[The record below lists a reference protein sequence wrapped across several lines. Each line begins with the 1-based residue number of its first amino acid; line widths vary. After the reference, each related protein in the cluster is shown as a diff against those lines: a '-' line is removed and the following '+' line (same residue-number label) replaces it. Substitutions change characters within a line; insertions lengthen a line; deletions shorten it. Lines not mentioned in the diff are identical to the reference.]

1 MGMRYG
7 FPLIMKT
14 TTQVL
19 ALKERV
25 LGWVKHQLGA
35 QQSVR
40 RKTIEGSSW
49 LFLRSIALGGV
60 DLVRTMVFARML
72 SAYDYGVMA
81 LVTMAT
87 GFLTSF
93 TFLGVD
99 ILIQKDKD
107 DYQKYLPFYWT
118 IKAVRG
124 VLLASIAWFVS
135 PLLAEYYN
143 QPSLLW
149 LIRFA
154 SLSFL
159 FEGFMGFGKD
169 YCQRVMDFGRGARYE
184 ILGSVVVLC
193 LSLLALFIFKNYWA
207 IAVNLVL
214 ISLANLVISYLLF
227 PWKPSW
233 RFSPAIFKKVLV
245 LCGSLIAINALNFFF
260 SNLDRAVIGK
270 MFEAEQL
277 GYYARANFLAMIP
290 ATYLATVMVPVFMP
304 AFRQVLHDPLRI
316 RKAFLKVFWIYSLF
330 YILVGV
336 GLVLFARLFV
346 LIIYGESWL
355 VVVPLFRVMAIY
367 GVSKGIVSI
376 CAPVFFLKN
385 KPWLITLCTFVMVGS
400 FAAMLGPM
408 IQRFELM
415 GAAWS
420 IVIAALLSHS
430 LSFVFVFYLLK
441 KEEVVGHPAP

>member
-7 FPLIMKT
+7 FTLNMKI

-19 ALKERV
+19 AGKERV
-25 LGWVKHQLGA
+25 LSWIKDQLGA
-35 QQSVR
+35 RHSVR

-118 IKAVRG
+118 IKAARG

-143 QPSLLW
+143 QPSLCW

-169 YCQRVMDFGRGARYE
+169 YCQRIMDFGRGALYE
-184 ILGSVVVLC
+184 IVSSIMVLC
-193 LSLLALFIFKNYWA
+193 LSLTALFLFKNYWA

-214 ISLANLVISYLLF
+214 LAAANFVVSYLLF
-227 PWKPSW
+227 PWKPSF
-233 RFSPAIFKKVLV
+233 RFSRSILKKVLAF
-245 LCGSLIAINALNFFF
+245 CGSLILINVLNYFF

-270 MFEAEQL
+270 IFDPDQL
-277 GYYARANFLAMIP
+277 GYYARANFLALIP

-316 RKAFLKVFWIYSLF
+316 RKAFLKVFWLYSLF
-330 YILVGV
+330 YILAGA
-336 GLVLFARLFV
+336 GLILFARTFV
-346 LIIYGESWL
+346 LILYGEAWL
-355 VVVPLFRVMAIY
+355 VVVPLIRVMAIY
-367 GVSKGIVSI
+367 GASKGIVSI

-385 KPWLITLCTFVMVGS
+385 KPWLITLCTFVMVAS
-400 FAAMLGPM
+400 FAVLLGPM
-408 IQRFELM
+408 IERFELM

-420 IVIAALLSHS
+420 IVISALLSHA
-430 LSFVFVFYLLK
+430 LSFVFVFRLLK
-441 KEEVVGHPAP
+441 KD